1 MKNYDLVLGDSL
13 KGKDISIT
21 EKKIAFLVPNMFNK
35 VASGYDKNCTK
46 LVEEAKVETASTQIQ
61 EAQVAPAPSA
71 PTAPVPPAQPS
82 APEVKP
88 AEGPVLPPKPELA
101 PPAEEKPVE
110 AAKAEVKTENP
121 EVSAPE
127 VKAEDTAVK
136 EKRYAE
142 KVAPMDVIFLRTNK
156 IHANSAPKKLLISV
170 VFKGKL
176 VNHRNKSIAKAAEL
190 ESASKEEK
198 PVEAP
203 KAPEV
208 NPVQEAIKKY
218 LQLLNTRKEAIQ
230 TKQAAEK
237 EMTELVNKY
246 GITLD
251 MVNAEIN
258 KSNNDEGQKVA

>member
-1 MKNYDLVLGDSL
+1 MKNYDLVLGDNL
-13 KGKDISIT
+13 KGKNISIT
-21 EKKIAFLVPNMFNK
+21 EKKVAFLVPNMFNK
-35 VASGYDKNCTK
+35 VASGYDKNCAT
-46 LVEEAKVETASTQIQ
+46 LVEAKAKETETQNQ
-61 EAQVAPAPSA
+61 EVIAPAPVSA
-71 PTAPVPPAQPS
+71 PNVPVAPIPPAPVSAPEIKPAEAPKVEVKPEAPAQPT

-88 AEGPVLPPKPELA
+88 AEA
-101 PPAEEKPVE
+101 P
-110 AAKAEVKTENP
+110 
-121 EVSAPE
+121 
-127 VKAEDTAVK
+127 VK

-156 IHANSAPKKLLISV
+156 LHANSAPKKLLISV

-190 ESASKEEK
+190 ESASKEDK
-198 PVEAP
+198 VESAP

-208 NPVQEAIKKY
+208 DPVKEAIKKY
-218 LQLLNTRKEAIQ
+218 LQLLETRKEAIQ

-258 KSNNDEGQKVA
+258 KSNNSEG